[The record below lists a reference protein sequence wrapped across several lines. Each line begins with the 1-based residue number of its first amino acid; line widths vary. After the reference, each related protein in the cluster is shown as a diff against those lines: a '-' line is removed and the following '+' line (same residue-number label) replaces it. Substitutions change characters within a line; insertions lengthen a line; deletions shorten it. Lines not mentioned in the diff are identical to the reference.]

1 MRQFAAFVK
10 KEFYHILRDRR
21 SMLILLGMPVVMI
34 VLFGFAL
41 STEVRNINVGILA
54 SGHDNTVRQ
63 IVDRLDAN
71 QYFTFAGYLDSPA
84 DIESGFKASKFDMV
98 VAFEDDFSGHLFHP
112 EGAGI
117 QFITDA
123 ANANMAQSY
132 ASYTAAVVSRYYQEL
147 VPESQAHGI
156 VPNTILLFN
165 PQMKSAYNFVPGI
178 MGLILMLICAMM
190 TAIAI
195 VREKETGTMEV
206 LLVSPI
212 RPIYIIFA
220 KMVPYFTL
228 SCVNLTTILL
238 LSIFVLGVPVAGGI
252 AAVLGIS
259 LIYIFT
265 TLAIGLLISTIAR
278 QQVVAMLISGML
290 LMVPTMLLS
299 GMIFPVESMPAA
311 LRAISSLLPPTW
323 YISALRKLMI
333 EGLSL
338 TYALRE
344 TAILCV
350 MAAALVTISL
360 KKFKN
365 RLE

>member
-21 SMLILLGMPVVMI
+21 SMLILLGMPIVMI
-34 VLFGFAL
+34 ILFGFAL
-41 STEVRNINVGILA
+41 STEVRDIRVGILSA
-54 SGHDNTVRQ
+54 GPDNTVRQ
-63 IVDRLDAN
+63 IAERLDAN
-71 QYFTFAGYLDSPA
+71 QYFTFVGYLHSPA
-84 DIESGFKASKFDMV
+84 DVESNFRASTMDLI
-98 VAFEDDFSGHLFHP
+98 VAFEDNFSGRLFTP
-112 EGAGI
+112 EGAGM
-117 QFITDA
+117 QFIADA

-132 ASYTAAVVSRYYQEL
+132 ASYTAAVVSRYYEEL
-147 VPESQAHGI
+147 MPEGAARGI

-212 RPIYIIFA
+212 RPIYIILA

-228 SCVNLTTILL
+228 SCINLATILL
-238 LSIFVLGVPVAGGI
+238 MSVFVLDVPVMGDL
-252 AAVLGIS
+252 AALLAVS

-265 TLAIGLLISTIAR
+265 TLAIGLLVSTLAK
-278 QQVVAMLISGML
+278 QQVTAMLISGMV
-290 LMVPTMLLS
+290 LMVPTILLS
-299 GMIFPVESMPAA
+299 GMIFPIESMPK
-311 LRAISSLLPPTW
+311 LLQVISWILPPTW

-333 EGLSL
+333 EGLPWVF
-338 TYALRE
+338 AMKE
-344 TAILCV
+344 TLILCA
-350 MAAALVTISL
+350 MAAALITLSL
-360 KKFKN
+360 KKFNN